1 MSREIGKETFLKAVL
16 RRYLL
21 RQFPDLTSQ
30 ELDFMV
36 GVALE
41 DLLNYVA
48 FSGNYIYEA
57 SYRERAVEQLAG
69 LAESD
74 PIGFDRLVTE
84 HMEVWSIKW
93 NQRVKLVLGKD
104 AQDSRGSENL
114 ERKVGQ
120 LIPLLKDLYS
130 WLQRFAVGSLISNG
144 EVCFTNLIAETVVK
158 EVLYKLVSSMSIQE
172 AAKFVAENPAFLISE
187 IVQRARGAARY
198 RGNLVI
204 VRVNPSFF
212 EENRGEVIEW

>member
-1 MSREIGKETFLKAVL
+1 MSRGIEREAFLKVVL

-41 DLLNYVA
+41 DLVNYTA
-48 FSGNYIYEA
+48 YLGSYIYEA
-57 SYRERAVEQLAG
+57 GYRERAIEQLAE

-74 PIGFDRLVTE
+74 PISFDKLVTD

-93 NQRVKLVLGKD
+93 NQRVKLVLGRD
-104 AQDSRGSENL
+104 GQDPHVNGNL
-114 ERKVGQ
+114 EKKVEQ
-120 LIPLLKDLYS
+120 LIPLLKDLHS
-130 WLQRFAVGSLISNG
+130 WMQRFAVGSLISNG
-144 EVCFTNLIAETVVK
+144 EVCFTNLIAETIVK

-172 AAKFVAENPAFLISE
+172 AAKFISENPAFLMSE
-187 IVQRARGAARY
+187 IVQRSRGAARY
-198 RGNLVI
+198 RGNLVV

-212 EENRGEVIEW
+212 EENRGEAIEW